1 MNSLKEI
8 FHSVSPPIQM
18 SKQNRRLYHHD
29 EEQLG
34 FYKRVHMKT

>member
-1 MNSLKEI
+1 MNSLKEL
-8 FHSVSPPIQM
+8 FPRVSRLYGC
-18 SKQNRRLYHHD
+18 QNRIEDYYHHD